1 MKKPYLFSI
10 PNLITLIILGL
21 ALFRASYFK
30 ASKSFGSDSYNDW
43 YYELFCVRNVD
54 VARALADQVQCSDIA
69 NFASGIVFGLGKFT
83 QDFKNDYKSL
93 GLIHLIVASGT
104 QVNYLFSSVEWILI
118 QLGIHKKIRYVFFVL
133 SCLGLFLL
141 IGFTPPLIRASIFI
155 GIIVTLTTF
164 TGRYI
169 SALRALVYAMVIIL
183 IISPTML
190 YSLSLWLSCLASLAI
205 ILSAEFKNS
214 YIPQPLQDNLFVTLL
229 LLPILSQFN
238 TNINLVTIPLNIILA
253 IILPYMIGLL
263 LLSFVPVVGILIRVI
278 SVYALSFIIGFISA
292 VDDYTSQY
300 LTIHVNKLY
309 TQDIIVY
316 YSFILLILIILHT
329 YKTIQFNS
337 RAEHTARLDQEL
349 LFEPQVTL

>member
-1 MKKPYLFSI
+1 MKKQHLFTI

-21 ALFRASYFK
+21 ALYRASFFK
-30 ASKSFGSDSYNDW
+30 ATKTFGSDGYNDW
-43 YYELFCVRNVD
+43 YYELFCVQNVN
-54 VARALADQVQCSDIA
+54 VAKALADQVQCSDIA

-83 QDFKNDYKSL
+83 QDFKNEYKSL

-104 QVNYLFSSVEWILI
+104 QVNYLFSSVEWVLI
-118 QLGIHKKIRYVFFVL
+118 QLGIHKKVRYVFFVL

-141 IGFTPPLIRASIFI
+141 IGFTPPLIRASVFI
-155 GIIVTLTTF
+155 GIIITLTTF

-169 SALRALVYAMVIIL
+169 SALRALIYAMAIIL
-183 IISPTML
+183 VISPTLL

-205 ILSAEFKNS
+205 ILASEFKNS

-238 TNINLVTIPLNIILA
+238 TNINLITIPLNIILA

-263 LLSFVPVVGILIRVI
+263 LFCFVPVIGFVIRII
-278 SVYALSFIIGFISA
+278 SVYSLTFIIGFISS

-309 TQDIIVY
+309 TQDIVIY
-316 YSFILLILIILHT
+316 YCFVILIFVVLHT
-329 YKTIQFNS
+329 YKTLQFNS
-337 RAEHTARLDQEL
+337 RAEHTAHLDQEL
-349 LFEPQVTL
+349 LFVSQVTL